1 MSFSEWKVIT
11 FQESGLEIEDG
22 DRGKNYPNKS
32 QLLREGYCP
41 FLNNKN
47 IAGDKLN
54 FEETDFITKEKDQ
67 LLRKGKA
74 YRGDIILTTR
84 GSVGNVALFDETIGY
99 EFIRINSGMVII
111 RNNDLF
117 DLKFLYQQLKSPY
130 MKTQYKNMSTGSA
143 QPQLP
148 IRDIRKLE
156 LLLPTLQEQKSIAH
170 ILSTLDDKIEVNKQI
185 NKTLENMAQAIF
197 KQWFLDFEFP
207 NEDGEPYKSS
217 GGEMVESE
225 LGMIPKGWEV
235 GSFSDYISSMLGGD
249 WGKDSPQGNF
259 TQKVYCLRGADIN
272 DIVAGNKGKMP
283 ERYIIEKNLLKKKL
297 NSGNLVVEISGGSP
311 TQSTGRIAYVSNDLL
326 KRYNSPLVAT
336 NFCRAIKLKNDE
348 HMEFFYNYWKIFY
361 QNNIFFHYENGT
373 TGIKNLDI
381 SSFIERHPII
391 IPNENIVSMF
401 TRQAKLFYKMHQNYG
416 VENSQIETL
425 RDSLLPKLMSGEI
438 RVHLEEEGDAS

>member
-1 MSFSEWKVIT
+1 MSYSEWKVIT

-47 IAGDKLN
+47 VAGDKLN

-156 LLLPTLQEQKSIAH
+156 LLLPPLQEQKSIAH
-170 ILSTLDDKIEVNKQI
+170 ILSTLDDKIDVNKQI

-217 GGEMVESE
+217 GGEMIESDHG
-225 LGMIPKGWEV
+225 LIPKGWEV
-235 GSFSDYISSMLGGD
+235 GKFIDL
-249 WGKDSPQGNF
+249 
-259 TQKVYCLRGADIN
+259 
-272 DIVAGNKGKMP
+272 
-283 ERYIIEKNLLKKKL
+283 IEIT
-297 NSGNLVVEISGGSP
+297 SGNRPGKRS
-311 TQSTGRIAYVSNDLL
+311 DLAMEDC
-326 KRYNSPLVAT
+326 KYPLVGASSIMGYT
-336 NFCRAIKLKNDE
+336 DDFNFEEKILVIGRVGTHGVVQRFNNKVWASDNTLVIKSDNYEFAYQILNQIDYKAINRGSTQPLITQTD
-348 HMEFFYNYWKIFY
+348 
-361 QNNIFFHYENGT
+361 
-373 TGIKNLDI
+373 IKNYTL
-381 SSFIERHPII
+381 I
-391 IPNENIVSMF
+391 IPTEGYLNKFELLVGS
-401 TRQAKLFYKMHQNYG
+401 LFEIHSNHCI
-416 VENSQIETL
+416 ENSKLTEI

-438 RVHLEEEGDAS
+438 RVPLDEEGDAS

>member
-156 LLLPTLQEQKSIAH
+156 LLLPPLQEQKSIAH
-170 ILSTLDDKIEVNKQI
+170 ILSTLDDKIEVNNQI
-185 NKTLENMAQAIF
+185 NKTLENMAQTIF
-197 KQWFLDFEFP
+197 KQWFVDFEFP

-235 GSFSDYISSMLGGD
+235 KDLGEIIDIHDSKRIPLSKNEREKREKIYPYYGAASLMDYVDEFIFDGIYVLLGEDGTVVNEDGSPVLQYVWGKFWVNNHAHVLSGKKGVSTNFLYILLSNLNVSGAITGAVQLKINQKNLKEMNIIMPNDMKLVSQFSD
-249 WGKDSPQGNF
+249 
-259 TQKVYCLRGADIN
+259 
-272 DIVAGNKGKMP
+272 IVDKSF
-283 ERYIIEKNLLKKKL
+283 EKIRVKRDEN
-297 NSGNLVVEISGGSP
+297 NNLVS
-311 TQSTGRIAYVSNDLL
+311 
-326 KRYNSPLVAT
+326 
-336 NFCRAIKLKNDE
+336 
-348 HMEFFYNYWKIFY
+348 
-361 QNNIFFHYENGT
+361 
-373 TGIKNLDI
+373 
-381 SSFIERHPII
+381 
-391 IPNENIVSMF
+391 
-401 TRQAKLFYKMHQNYG
+401 
-416 VENSQIETL
+416 L

-438 RVHLEEEGDAS
+438 RVPLDSEGDAS